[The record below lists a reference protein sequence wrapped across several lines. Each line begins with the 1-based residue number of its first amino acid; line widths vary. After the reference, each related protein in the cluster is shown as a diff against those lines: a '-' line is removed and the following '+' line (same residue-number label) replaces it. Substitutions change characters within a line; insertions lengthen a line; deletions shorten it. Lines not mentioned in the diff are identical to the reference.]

1 MTAMDRYGYE
11 LPLLLAGAFRRIID
25 ELHQRLAEQGHP
37 DLRPAYGFALQAI
50 GADGCT
56 VSDLGR
62 RLGVSKQAATKTTA
76 KLTALGYVA
85 RTPDPADARAVLLAV
100 TPHGRAALTESARI
114 FQELHAE
121 WKKSLGATRLR
132 ALEDDLA
139 KLTPSA
145 TPTPLVDLPGWF
157 H

>member
-1 MTAMDRYGYE
+1 MDRHGYE

-25 ELHQRLAEQGHP
+25 ELHRRLAEQGHP
-37 DLRPAYGFALQAI
+37 DLRPAYGFALQAV
-50 GADGCT
+50 GRDGCT

-76 KLTALGYVA
+76 KLTDLRYVT
-85 RTPDPADARAVLLAV
+85 RTPDPADARAIRLTL
-100 TPHGRAALTESARI
+100 TPHGRAALTLSARV
-114 FQELHAE
+114 FDELHTE
-121 WKKSLGATRLR
+121 WKESLGASRLS

-139 KLTPSA
+139 KLTPSD
-145 TPTPLVDLPGWF
+145 TPTPLADLPGWF